1 MMAEEKKLA
10 IASVP
15 MQKWGSLY
23 DQDEALRIGTIF
35 KDLNMPFFAAEGAA
49 PADHSIEDALK
60 DPDQKN
66 RESRMKEIQEVSF
79 VLDDLRLY
87 LDTHPEDKEG
97 LNMLKS
103 MLIQRK
109 KQIAEFAAECYPL
122 TPDCMADIYE
132 KEPDISGFCWQ
143 EGPAPWEGACV

>member
-49 PADHSIEDALK
+49 PADRSIEDALK